1 MARRPT
7 DMGRVGPGL
16 INSKLRLTIV
26 GVRQSEVH
34 FFIAALSGRRR
45 GIFSNNQRPPGS
57 PLAVHALLNGHRMR
71 LAYALYRSP
80 LALPVRPLLR
90 HFKTSPYMPHHWA
103 KAWRLFKIINFDYG
117 YLRSVAQERP
127 LDAGGD
133 PYPWY
138 TYPAVEYLKQ
148 LDFSNKT
155 VFEYGCG
162 HSTLFWAARA
172 AAVVSVEHNAQ
183 WYDLV
188 RQRIPGNCT
197 LVHEPESD
205 AYATAITDFNRQF
218 DVIVID
224 GLVAGRTRLKC
235 ARAAVSSLRAGGM
248 IILDNSDWL
257 PESARHL
264 RSAGLIQVDMTGFA
278 PINDYTCTTSFFL
291 HRAFAFDPLH
301 DRQPVPGIGAHA
313 YNWESGAT
321 KERLTAERDRRA
333 RSSSGETTI
342 LHST

>member
-1 MARRPT
+1 
-7 DMGRVGPGL
+7 
-16 INSKLRLTIV
+16 
-26 GVRQSEVH
+26 
-34 FFIAALSGRRR
+34 
-45 GIFSNNQRPPGS
+45 
-57 PLAVHALLNGHRMR
+57 LLNGHHMR

-90 HFKTSPYMPHHWA
+90 RFKTSPFMPHHWA

-117 YLRSVAQERP
+117 YLRSVAVEKP
-127 LDAGGD
+127 LDADGD

-138 TYPAVEYLKQ
+138 TYPALEYLKQ
-148 LDFSNKT
+148 LDFSDKT

-172 AAVVSVEHNAQ
+172 AAVVSVEHNPQ
-183 WYDLV
+183 WFNLV
-188 RQRIPGNCT
+188 RQRVPGNCT

-205 AYATAITDFNRQF
+205 AYAAAITGFNRQF

-224 GLVAGRTRLKC
+224 GLVTGRTRLKC
-235 ARAAVSSLRAGGM
+235 ARAAVASLRAGGM
-248 IILDNSDWL
+248 IILDNADWL

-291 HRAFAFDPLH
+291 HRAFAFAPLH
-301 DRQPVPGIGAHA
+301 DRQPVPGIGARA
-313 YNWESGAT
+313 YNWESGAAE
-321 KERLTAERDRRA
+321 ERRAAERDRGSA
-333 RSSSGETTI
+333 GSSGETQFVHT
-342 LHST
+342 T